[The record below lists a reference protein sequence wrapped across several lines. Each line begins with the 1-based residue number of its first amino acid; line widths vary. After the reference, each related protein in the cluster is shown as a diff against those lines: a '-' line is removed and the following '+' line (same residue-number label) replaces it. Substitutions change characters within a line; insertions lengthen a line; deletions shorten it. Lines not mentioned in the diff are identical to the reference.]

1 MPIDPQVHFGYLLRL
16 ADSNLVLG
24 HRLSEW
30 IGRAP
35 VIEEELALA
44 NIALDLIGQA
54 RALYAHAARIGGGG
68 DDADALAFL
77 RDQIDY
83 RNLLIVENKN
93 RDFAHT
99 IVRQFLYSAFA
110 ELYWDALTA
119 SRDTEL
125 AGIAVKAVKEC
136 AYHVRHS
143 AEWLIRLG
151 DGTQESNNRAQK
163 AVDELW
169 MYTGEMF
176 ESDQIDRA
184 VLDAGIGVV
193 ATDLKPAWNE
203 TVETVLMRA
212 TLQRPKDGWMM
223 SGGRSGRHTEHLGHM
238 LAEMQ
243 FLQRAYPGQQW

>member
-1 MPIDPQVHFGYLLRL
+1 MSIDPQIHFGYLLRL

-44 NIALDLIGQA
+44 NIALDLIGHA

-68 DDADALAFL
+68 RDEDALAFL

-119 SRDTEL
+119 SRDAEL

-151 DGTQESNNRAQK
+151 DGTQESHNRAQK

-176 ESDQIDRA
+176 ESDEIDRA
-184 VLDAGIGVV
+184 VLDAGIGVIT
-193 ATDLKPAWNE
+193 TDLKPAWNE
-203 TVETVLMRA
+203 TVEPVLMRA

>member
-1 MPIDPQVHFGYLLRL
+1 MLFR
-16 ADSNLVLG
+16 S
-24 HRLSEW
+24 
-30 IGRAP
+30 
-35 VIEEELALA
+35 
-44 NIALDLIGQA
+44 
-54 RALYAHAARIGGGG
+54 
-68 DDADALAFL
+68 
-77 RDQIDY
+77 
-83 RNLLIVENKN
+83 
-93 RDFAHT
+93 
-99 IVRQFLYSAFA
+99 
-110 ELYWDALTA
+110 
-119 SRDTEL
+119 L

-176 ESDQIDRA
+176 ESDQIERA

>member
-1 MPIDPQVHFGYLLRL
+1 MPIDPQIHFGYLLWL

-44 NIALDLIGQA
+44 NIALDLI
-54 RALYAHAARIGGGG
+54 
-68 DDADALAFL
+68 
-77 RDQIDY
+77 
-83 RNLLIVENKN
+83 VENKN

-119 SRDTEL
+119 SRDAEL
-125 AGIAVKAVKEC
+125 AAIAVKAVKEC

-143 AEWLIRLG
+143 AEWLIRFG
-151 DGTQESNNRAQK
+151 DGTQESHGRAQK

-176 ESDQIDRA
+176 ESDEIDRA
-184 VLDAGIGVV
+184 VRDAGIGVI
-193 ATDLKPAWNE
+193 ATDLKPAWNK
-203 TVETVLMRA
+203 TVEPVLIRA

-223 SGGRSGRHTEHLGHM
+223 SGGRTGRHTEHLGHM